1 MRIDE
6 FVGSILDIRVTVGSN
21 TMTCTSPVSV
31 RVTSLQSAG
40 GGQAGREAL
49 RRFLCHAGPV
59 LVQKIELSR
68 LQISSAFLM
77 PAARRR
83 DYSGSAA

>member
-1 MRIDE
+1 MS
-6 FVGSILDIRVTVGSN
+6 G
-21 TMTCTSPVSV
+21 
-31 RVTSLQSAG
+31 SLQSAG

-83 DYSGSAA
+83 DYSGSAAYGLFRFCGVGTIQVLRPCRDYSGSAV